1 MQKIPIS
8 KEFVIGLI
16 GNPNCGKTT
25 IFNQLTGARQKVANW
40 SGVTVEKREGFLR
53 RNGYK
58 IKIVDLP
65 GIYSLSSFSIEEII
79 TRNFILNEQ
88 PDVII
93 NVVDAGNIE
102 RNLYLTTQLINIK
115 ARVVI
120 ALNMFDEAE
129 SKGINIDTDKLGT
142 LLGMPVIKTIG
153 TKSKGISELIDS
165 IIGVAEGKNEKYR
178 HIHISYGEDIELEI
192 KNIQQVIWSDPSI
205 SDRYSTRWLAI
216 RLLENDKDVK
226 EKLHDYTNF
235 SKIDN
240 QSELSRKTIEAKYHD
255 VITNILSDFRHG
267 FISGAL
273 KETVKKEK
281 LNKIDITEKIDSFV
295 MNKYLGYPVLIIFL
309 WLLFQMT
316 FTLGELPKL
325 YIEKLMSLLSGI
337 LKNYISPGPLLGLLT
352 DGIIGGVGSVI
363 VFLPNILILFLGVS
377 FMEDSGYMARAA
389 FIMDKFMHRLGIHGK
404 SFIPL
409 IMGFG
414 CNVPAIMATRMLENK
429 RDRII
434 TILIN
439 PFMSCSARLPVYVL
453 FAGIFFKEMAGLVI
467 IILYFLGVFFAFI
480 SARIFKYLF
489 FKGES
494 APFVMELPPYRM
506 PSSKTIILH
515 MWNRSSQ
522 YLKKMGGIILIF
534 SIIIWVMSEYP
545 KSTEINNRYN
555 TMLTEL
561 DSTYATQIHSPS
573 TTNEINNNIINH
585 ISHEYKIKRAALIE
599 NKNKEVIQYTFIGRI
614 GNIVEPVLRPL
625 GFNWQMGVSL
635 ITGIAAKEVVVSTL
649 GILYNASSENE
660 NPGRRGATLD
670 QVLSSSSYGITP
682 LIAFIFM
689 LFVLL
694 YIPCVASIAAIG
706 REIGWNW
713 AFFSIAYNTILT
725 WIVCFLTYNIGVIIG
740 FG

>member
-1 MQKIPIS
+1 MQKTSMS

-40 SGVTVEKREGFLR
+40 SGVTVEKREGFLK
-53 RNGYK
+53 RNGYR

-79 TRNFILNEQ
+79 TRNFILNDQ

-129 SKGINIDTDKLGT
+129 SKGIIIDTENLGT

-153 TKSKGISELIDS
+153 TKGKGISELIDN
-165 IIGVAEGKNEKYR
+165 IIGVAEQKSDKYR
-178 HIHISYGEDIELEI
+178 HIHIPYGEDIELEI
-192 KNIQQVIWSDPSI
+192 KKIQNIIWNDKSI
-205 SDRYSTRWLAI
+205 SERYSTRWLAI
-216 RLLENDKDVK
+216 RLLENDNDVK
-226 EKLHDYTNF
+226 EKLRDYSNF
-235 SKIDN
+235 NEIEQ
-240 QSELSRKTIEAKYHD
+240 QSELSRITVEKKYND
-255 VITNILSDFRHG
+255 NISNLLSDVRQG

-273 KETVKKEK
+273 KETIKKET
-281 LNKIDITEKIDSFV
+281 LNKIDFTEKIDSFV
-295 MNKYLGYPVLIIFL
+295 MNKYLGYPILIIFL

-325 YIEKLMSLLSGI
+325 YIEKSILLLSSLL
-337 LKNYISPGPLLGLLT
+337 KNFISPGAFRGLLT
-352 DGIIGGVGSVI
+352 EGIIGGVGSVI

-377 FMEDSGYMARAA
+377 LMEDSGYMARAA

-453 FAGIFFKEMAGLVI
+453 FAGVFFNHMAGLVI
-467 IILYFLGVFFAFI
+467 ITLYFLGVFFAFI
-480 SARIFKYLF
+480 SARIFKFLF

-506 PSSKTIILH
+506 PSAKTILLH

-534 SIIIWVMSEYP
+534 SIVIWVMSEYP
-545 KSTEINNRYN
+545 KSTEINERYN
-555 TMLTEL
+555 LMLTKLE
-561 DSTYATQIHSPS
+561 TQYTSQINSITSSH
-573 TTNEINNNIINH
+573 ENNNDIRIQL
-585 ISHEYKIKRAALIE
+585 SQEYTTKRQKLLD
-599 NKNKEVIQYTFIGRI
+599 KKKDEVIQYTFIGRI
-614 GNIVEPVLRPL
+614 GSIVEPVLRPL
-625 GFNWQMGVSL
+625 GFSWQMGVSL

-649 GILYNASSENE
+649 GILYNASS
-660 NPGRRGATLD
+660 GADASGEGDILEREL
-670 QVLSSSSYGITP
+670 LSSHHGITP
-682 LIAFIFM
+682 LTAFTFM

-694 YIPCVASIAAIG
+694 YIPCVATIAAIG

-725 WIVCFLTYNIGVIIG
+725 WIVCFLTYNVGKIIG
-740 FG
+740 FS

>member
-1 MQKIPIS
+1 MN

-40 SGVTVEKREGFLR
+40 SGVTVEKREGFLK

-79 TRNFILNEQ
+79 TRNFILNDQ

-129 SKGINIDTDKLGT
+129 SKGINIDTENLST
-142 LLGMPVIKTIG
+142 LLGMPVIKTVG
-153 TKSKGISELIDS
+153 TKGKGIDELIEN
-165 IIGVAEGKNEKYR
+165 IIGVAERKSEKYR
-178 HIHISYGEDIELEI
+178 HIHIPYGADIEQEI
-192 KNIQQVIWSDPSI
+192 KSIQQIIWNDPSI

-216 RLLENDKDVK
+216 RLLENDIDAK
-226 EKLHDYTNF
+226 EKILSSSNY
-235 SKIDN
+235 SQIAR
-240 QSELSRKTIEAKYHD
+240 QAELSRKKIESKFND
-255 VITNILSDFRHG
+255 NISNLLSDVRQG

-273 KETVKKEK
+273 KETVKKEIR
-281 LNKIDITEKIDSFV
+281 NKIDFTEKIDSIV
-295 MNKYLGYPVLIIFL
+295 MNRFLGYPILIIFL

-316 FTLGELPKL
+316 FTLGELPKQ
-325 YIEKLMSLLSGI
+325 YIEKSIILFSGL

-352 DGIIGGVGSVI
+352 EGIISGVGSVI

-377 FMEDSGYMARAA
+377 LMEDSGYMARAA

-453 FAGIFFKEMAGLVI
+453 FAGIFFNQMAGIVI
-467 IILYFLGVFFAFI
+467 ISLYFIGVFLAFI
-480 SARIFKYLF
+480 SARFIKVLF

-506 PSSKTIILH
+506 PTAKTILLH

-522 YLKKMGGIILIF
+522 YLRKMGGIILIF
-534 SIIIWVMSEYP
+534 SVIIWVMSEYP
-545 KSTEINNRYN
+545 KSPDIDVRYS
-555 TMLTEL
+555 TMLTNLE
-561 DSTYATQIHSPS
+561 DSYNSSVRSARRENVDSNTIHQLTQNYS
-573 TTNEINNNIINH
+573 
-585 ISHEYKIKRAALIE
+585 IKRKELVE
-599 NKNKEVIQYTFIGRI
+599 NRNAEVIKYSFIGRI
-614 GNIVEPVLRPL
+614 GGIVEPVLRPL
-625 GFNWQMGVSL
+625 GFSWQMGVSL
-635 ITGIAAKEVVVSTL
+635 ITGIAAKEIVVSTL
-649 GILYNASSENE
+649 GILYNATSGDEAGEQSNNLLEQE
-660 NPGRRGATLD
+660 LQSA
-670 QVLSSSSYGITP
+670 SHGITP
-682 LIAFIFM
+682 LIAFTFM

-694 YIPCVASIAAIG
+694 YIPCVATIIAIG
-706 REIGWNW
+706 KEIGWNW
-713 AFFSIAYNTILT
+713 ALFSIVYNTILT
-725 WIVCFLTYNIGVIIG
+725 WSVCFITYNIGSLLG
-740 FG
+740 F